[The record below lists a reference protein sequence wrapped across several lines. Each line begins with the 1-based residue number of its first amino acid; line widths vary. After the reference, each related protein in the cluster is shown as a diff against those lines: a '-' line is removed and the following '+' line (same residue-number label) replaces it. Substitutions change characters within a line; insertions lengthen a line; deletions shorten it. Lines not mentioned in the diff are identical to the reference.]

1 MTATI
6 GLNIVIAVVLGLMAL
21 VCAIASL
28 SLKRNAPL
36 AWLAGGLGVG
46 AVQTLIVSFAQGTW
60 LEFVSAMVMAPFG
73 FWLANM
79 AIRAL
84 MPQERRWPPFMPVF
98 AGLCVTAA
106 ILFAA
111 GAPFFFQVLVVQLA
125 CTLAMIDATLR
136 IASGMRWRVL
146 DAALLVSVVA
156 LALFRLARLP
166 LLIWYFGPA
175 IGFFDFNGSDVELAL
190 LAGESLLTMGI
201 ISLVIAAIIGDTIA
215 KFRHQSERDG
225 LTGLL
230 NRRAFDDLAAAP
242 IAGGGAA
249 IFCDIDE
256 FKRINDR
263 FGHQTGD
270 DVIVSLANIIKKTG
284 YAAGRIGGEEFAI
297 LVPDGSMR
305 DGLDLAEMFR
315 ARFHGTTHANL
326 SDGIRTSASFGVA
339 IFAPGTAPQSCF
351 ADADR
356 ALYKAKRD
364 GRNRVV
370 AEQQPTLL
378 TSLPE
383 GRVA

>member
-6 GLNIVIAVVLGLMAL
+6 GLNFVIAIVLGLMAL
-21 VCAIASL
+21 VCTVASL

-84 MPQERRWPPFMPVF
+84 MPLDRRWPPLMPAF
-98 AGLCVTAA
+98 AGLCLIAA
-106 ILFAA
+106 TLFAVD
-111 GAPFFFQVLVVQLA
+111 APFFYQVLVVQFA
-125 CTLAMIDATLR
+125 CTVAMIDATLR

-166 LLIWYFGPA
+166 LLIWYFGPE
-175 IGFFDFNGSDVELAL
+175 IGFFDFNGSDIELAL

-215 KFRHQSERDG
+215 RFRHQSERDG

-230 NRRAFDDLAAAP
+230 NRRAFDDLAATP

-270 DVIVSLANIIKKTG
+270 DVIVSLANIIKRTG

-297 LVPDGSMR
+297 LIPDGSMR
-305 DGLDLAEMFR
+305 DALDLAEMFR
-315 ARFHGTTHANL
+315 ARFHGISHANL
-326 SDGIRTSASFGVA
+326 SDASFGVA
-339 IFAPGTAPQSCF
+339 TFVPGTAPQSCF

-370 AEQQPTLL
+370 SEQQPAPLAAM
-378 TSLPE
+378 PE